1 MANFIRIRSIRHLL
15 DTDTTA
21 GLCLSLCISHI
32 DYCNS
37 LLYGVPQSSLKKLQ
51 RVQNM
56 CARLVLR
63 RSKTDSATAC
73 LRDLHWLPVKYRIH
87 HKILT
92 LTYKSYHNIGPAY
105 LQQMIVK
112 HQARREG
119 LRSGSGQQQDL
130 LVIPLTSSKTFADR
144 SFAVAAPL
152 LWNALPSDIRTC
164 SDLLT
169 FKKKLKTYLFNQA
182 FN

>member
-1 MANFIRIRSIRHLL
+1 MANFIQIRSIRHLI
-15 DTDTTA
+15 DSDTTA
-21 GLCLSLCISHI
+21 GLCLSLCISHL

-37 LLYGVPQSSLKKLQ
+37 LLYGIPQSSLKKMQ

-63 RSKTDSATAC
+63 KNKKDSATAC
-73 LRDLHWLPVKYRIH
+73 LRELHWLPVKYRIQ

-92 LTYKSYHNIGPAY
+92 LTHKCYHNIGPAY
-105 LQQMIVK
+105 IQHLIVK
-112 HQARREG
+112 HHARREG
-119 LRSGSGQQQDL
+119 LRSGSGQQDL
-130 LVIPLTSSKTFADR
+130 LVIPRTHSRTFADR

-152 LWNALPSDIRTC
+152 LWNALPNNIRSC
-164 SDLLT
+164 GDLLT
-169 FKKKLKTYLFNQA
+169 FKKKLKTYLFLQA